1 MNRVLIRSVDQDA
14 PAVLPQGADNK
25 GSKKAQ
31 KRFARAQAKG
41 AASGAQKRD
50 KRGKGEKGKARRTRV
65 VLVHCDVI
73 GDVFWDA
80 RGYLLEL

>member
-1 MNRVLIRSVDQDA
+1 M
-14 PAVLPQGADNK
+14 LPQGADNK

-31 KRFARAQAKG
+31 KRLARAQAKG
-41 AASGAQKRD
+41 AASGVQKRE
-50 KRGKGEKGKARRTRV
+50 KREKGKARRTRV

-73 GDVFWDA
+73 GDAFWDA